1 MSNINTSNIF
11 GNVKN
16 NKILK
21 GAIYL
26 MMLSFFYNLPVMGYS
41 ITGENE
47 LRIYDFAG
55 AYIVWFYFNN
65 KIYVRDY
72 INRIFFFRYFH
83 QFIVWTSIT
92 MLFTLS
98 FSLVCDRIL
107 WFFQSV
113 LYLFHF
119 WLFYLTAVFL
129 SILITDLRFLK
140 KIVSFILL
148 VAIIAFVIVILQ
160 NLNIIPFLWSDR
172 YFLSYHGFL
181 SGTFGPNK
189 IVVGISAIIVF
200 VFSLGLINDKRV
212 SINKILLVATIVTT
226 LLVIGLS
233 GSRTTYLGML
243 VFTIYYAL
251 RNTFKFLISII
262 FLSFIFIC
270 VSSYDSTILNK
281 INETF
286 EKRIENKIKDPKTL
300 KEGNVN
306 ELYEDLGAGRKNLSL
321 KYVDYLLENPYI
333 IPFGI
338 GFNNRLIIG
347 FSAHNIY
354 LSLINEVGL
363 VGFFFY
369 FRWLFS
375 ILLLRLK
382 PFTQLEYALKG
393 MVLAMIVTLFFGEHL
408 YVYRPI
414 FGLFGLFFSIVV
426 LLSSPVFCYIAKK
439 VYEE

>member
-1 MSNINTSNIF
+1 
-11 GNVKN
+11 
-16 NKILK
+16 
-21 GAIYL
+21 
-26 MMLSFFYNLPVMGYS
+26 
-41 ITGENE
+41 
-47 LRIYDFAG
+47 
-55 AYIVWFYFNN
+55 
-65 KIYVRDY
+65 
-72 INRIFFFRYFH
+72 
-83 QFIVWTSIT
+83 
-92 MLFTLS
+92 
-98 FSLVCDRIL
+98 
-107 WFFQSV
+107 
-113 LYLFHF
+113 
-119 WLFYLTAVFL
+119 
-129 SILITDLRFLK
+129 
-140 KIVSFILL
+140 
-148 VAIIAFVIVILQ
+148 
-160 NLNIIPFLWSDR
+160 
-172 YFLSYHGFL
+172 
-181 SGTFGPNK
+181 
-189 IVVGISAIIVF
+189 
-200 VFSLGLINDKRV
+200 
-212 SINKILLVATIVTT
+212 
-226 LLVIGLS
+226 
-233 GSRTTYLGML
+233 
-243 VFTIYYAL
+243 
-251 RNTFKFLISII
+251 II